1 MYDESGMA
9 NQAAAPRTTK
19 ELLKYIAK
27 KIPERILKAL
37 PMTIII
43 GGISWLVHTFLLV
56 YTNEGFNPDTWLGK
70 NFLNVKGYL
79 VSSTLLWLMI
89 GAIIP
94 LAVSF
99 LIRGGNPFKS
109 IAGIVKMP
117 TDIIKKNKESSN
129 AFLPVILI
137 SCSIALLF
145 DKLLSGVAGLVAG
158 GILMGSVIAF
168 VTGRGSIFIQVFRMI
183 FSDIQTFILKK
194 QRFRLD
200 SNSIYLIIG
209 SSGIVLFLFGILGT
223 FQVFPFIFGKLGAF
237 IPFMA
242 GFFNVILLIISFIL
256 YWLWLVLLVAGILLY
271 SKNKPVPR
279 QMIFFAALF
288 LSVIAADRI
297 FGLQI
302 MADDGGWQEAGGT
315 FGGWIGS
322 EGFFPAVMS
331 GIPPAAAGLI
341 GSYVSSILGG
351 LFAGFGPSDIDI
363 PAEPVTGNSPDGG
376 TSEPAQPQTPDT
388 TQPAQTT
395 NNEPLTDEEK
405 LRQEQER
412 LRLEEERRRQEE
424 EQERIRR
431 EFEDK
436 RQQEIERQKLE
447 REKALKELEK
457 IRLAREERQRYI
469 DRLCAKYNT
478 TPDKLRDVLRKNI
491 DANAADAQKWDDEQR
506 KWAIAE
512 TAATIVVVAADT
524 AIDGLASMT
533 GPVGRGI
540 KAGYKVTKGAASSM
554 AENGVS
560 VSSALSGAAT
570 GGADAITDFVDHP
583 GAKAAITIAGET
595 LGGVIQNGT
604 AGAKDGFI
612 KGVYGAGSNFAS
624 DKLAG
629 KGYGNDMVQTFNKN
643 GTATVAVNS
652 SGKWVTKTLSGE
664 NAVNFANKKI
674 GQQLTQSS
682 IKGTISMGNELGAK
696 PALQDAKILPK

>member
-1 MYDESGMA
+1 MYGESVSA
-9 NQAAAPRTTK
+9 KQAAAPQTTM
-19 ELLKYIAK
+19 ELLKYIAR

-37 PMTIII
+37 PMTIIV
-43 GGISWLVHTFLLV
+43 GAISWLVHTFLLV

-94 LAVSF
+94 MAVSF
-99 LIRGGNPFKS
+99 FMKGGNPFKTFT
-109 IAGIVKMP
+109 GIIKMP
-117 TDIIKKNKESSN
+117 SDIIKKNKDSSN

-137 SCSIALLF
+137 SCSVALLF
-145 DKLLSGVAGLVAG
+145 DKLLSGFAGLVAG
-158 GILMGSVIAF
+158 GILMSSVIAF
-168 VTGRGSIFIQVFRMI
+168 VTGRGSIFIQVFRMV
-183 FSDIQTFILKK
+183 FSDIQAFILKK

-209 SSGIVLFLFGILGT
+209 SSGVVLFLFGILGT
-223 FQVFPFIFGKLGAF
+223 FQVFPFIFGKLGAL

-256 YWLWLVLLVAGILLY
+256 YWLWLVLLVLGILLY
-271 SKNKPVPR
+271 TKTKPVPR

-297 FGLQI
+297 FGLRI
-302 MADDGGWQEAGGT
+302 LADDGGWQEAGGT
-315 FGGWIGS
+315 FGQWVGS

-351 LFAGFGPSDIDI
+351 LFEGFGPSGIDI
-363 PAEPVTGNSPDGG
+363 PAEPV
-376 TSEPAQPQTPDT
+376 QPQTPDL
-388 TQPAQTT
+388 TQPTQPTDPT
-395 NNEPLTDEEK
+395 QPTQPTNEPLTDEEK

-431 EFEDK
+431 EFEDR
-436 RQQEIERQKLE
+436 RQQEIERQMKE

-469 DRLCAKYNT
+469 DKLCAKYNT

-491 DANAADAQKWDDEQR
+491 DANAADARRWDDEQR

-512 TAATIVVVAADT
+512 TAATIVLVAADT
-524 AIDGLASMT
+524 TIDGLANMT

-540 KAGYKVTKGAASSM
+540 RAGYKVTKGAASSM

-560 VSSALSGAAT
+560 VSSALSGATT
-570 GGADAITDFVDHP
+570 GGADAITDFVDHA

-595 LGGVIQNGT
+595 LGGVIQNGA
-604 AGAKDGFI
+604 AGAKDGLI
-612 KGVYGAGSNFAS
+612 KGVYSAGSNFTS

-652 SGKWVTKTLSGE
+652 GGTWVTKTLSGQ
-664 NAVNFANKKI
+664 NAINFANKKI

-682 IKGTISMGNELGAK
+682 IKGTVSLGNELGAK
-696 PALQDAKILPK
+696 PALQNAGVLPK